1 MLTVVMPVF
10 NALPYLHEAIASIT
24 AQSYGRFRL
33 AIYDDHSTD
42 GSFEAALEWAERDP
56 RVSVTRG
63 AQRLGPSGSSNAAA
77 ALADTEFVA
86 RMDADDVMVPERL
99 EAQLAVLTRFP
110 DAVMIGSTFDM
121 IDGKG
126 RRIRKA
132 RWTGIGGGY
141 PPIAHPSIL
150 YRRTALEAIG
160 GYRANTDYFEDR
172 DLYRRMAEHGQ
183 IVVINRPLIKVRYAG
198 QHARL
203 NDDPEAVLRKLDR
216 FYAREPAAGQRLS
229 PMSFYSMAYLAM
241 IASKRPNMF
250 GLMLRKACFA
260 EPRMAVPIAAI
271 VGLAELSP
279 RLARSTWRAA
289 SALRGMFAATP
300 QSHEEIYVWDPGALK
315 CVPARGAEAAPAQSA
330 GGLSRD
336 GSDFSRAA

>member
-10 NALPYLHEAIASIT
+10 NALPYLHEAIAST
-24 AQSYGRFRL
+24 MAQSYGRFRL

-42 GSFEAALEWAERDP
+42 GSYEAALKWADRDP

-63 AQRLGPSGSSNAAA
+63 ARRLGPSGSSNAAA

-99 EAQLAVLTRFP
+99 ETQLAALTRFP
-110 DAVMIGSTFDM
+110 DAVMIGSTFGM

-126 RRIRKA
+126 QRIREA
-132 RWTGIGGGY
+132 RRTCIGDGY
-141 PPIAHPSIL
+141 LPIAHPSIL

-160 GYRANTDYFEDR
+160 GYCTSSDYFEDR
-172 DLYRRMAEHGQ
+172 DLYRRMAVHGQ
-183 IVVINRPLIKVRYAG
+183 ILVIDRALINVRFAG

-203 NDDPEAVLRKLDR
+203 NDDSESVLRKLDR
-216 FYAREPAAGQRLS
+216 FYACDPAAGQRLS
-229 PMSFYSMAYLAM
+229 PMSFYSVAHLAM
-241 IASKRPNMF
+241 IASKRPHIF

-260 EPRMAVPIAAI
+260 KPRTAVPLAAI

-289 SALRGMFAATP
+289 SAVRGMFAKRLQT
-300 QSHEEIYVWDPGALK
+300 HGEIYVWDPGALK
-315 CVPARGAEAAPAQSA
+315 CVPALGAEAVPQDKA
-330 GGLSRD
+330 GT
-336 GSDFSRAA
+336 A

>member
-10 NALPYLHEAIASIT
+10 NALPYLHESIASIM
-24 AQSYGRFRL
+24 AQSYARFRL
-33 AIYDDHSTD
+33 TIYDDHSTD
-42 GSFEAALEWAERDP
+42 GSYEAALEWADRDP

-77 ALADTEFVA
+77 VLADTEFVA

-99 EAQLAVLTRFP
+99 EAQLAALARFP

-126 RRIRKA
+126 RPIRKA
-132 RWTGIGGGY
+132 RRTGIGGGGAY
-141 PPIAHPSIL
+141 PPIAHPSIF

-160 GYRANTDYFEDR
+160 GYRTNSDYFEDR

-203 NDDPEAVLRKLDR
+203 NDDLESVLRKLEW
-216 FYAREPAAGQRLS
+216 FYACDPAAEQRLS
-229 PMSFYSMAYLAM
+229 PMSFYSLAHLAM
-241 IASKRPNMF
+241 IASKRPHIF

-260 EPRMAVPIAAI
+260 RPQTAVPIAAM

-289 SALRGMFAATP
+289 TAVRGLLATKP
-300 QSHEEIYVWDPGALK
+300 RSYEEIYVWTRAPRDL
-315 CVPARGAEAAPAQSA
+315 VRRRVAEIK
-330 GGLSRD
+330 LNR
-336 GSDFSRAA
+336 RA